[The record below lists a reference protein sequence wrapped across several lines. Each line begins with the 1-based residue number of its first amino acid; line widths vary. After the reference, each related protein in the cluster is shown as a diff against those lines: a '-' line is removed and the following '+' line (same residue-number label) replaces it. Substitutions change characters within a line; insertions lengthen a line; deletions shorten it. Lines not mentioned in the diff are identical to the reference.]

1 MSIKAQ
7 GSRIRAKKYFFI
19 LLAILTIAVFF
30 RFWQLSNI
38 PPGIYPDEAI
48 NANQAISS
56 PGKVFYPENNGREGL
71 FINLIFLSF
80 SIFGISIWSFK
91 FVSAIIGTLTVL
103 GLYLLTKEV
112 FQGTGY
118 KEQGVRSIALLSAF
132 FLATSFWHTNFS
144 RISFRA
150 ILVPFCLVFLFY
162 FLFRGFRTKKFP
174 NFMISG
180 IFFGLGFYTY
190 IAFRVAIFLVFIALT
205 FWYLVYRKQ
214 NLQKKFFL
222 FAFCF
227 LLFAF
232 LLALPILIYFLKNPQ
247 DFISRATGISV
258 FAQKNLLKSF
268 GNSLLRH
275 LLMFNFTGD
284 KNWRHNISSQP
295 VLFWPIGILF
305 LIGLVYSTYK
315 TAKILLIRN
324 GIIYIN
330 FIFAFLLTWW
340 FIMLLPGIL
349 TLEGIPHSLRTIGAI
364 PPTFIFA
371 GLGGIILWQEIEK
384 RLEIKKH
391 NFLKIIMIGIV
402 LGGLCFL
409 EYCRYFVWW
418 GQNPE
423 VKGAFAKD
431 YVEIGNYLNSLPP
444 TIKKYV
450 IVNQGGVLVQGI
462 PMPSQTVEFIERTKF
477 TKPRATYLLP
487 ENIEKIK
494 IEEDTVIVPM
504 RYDEGLFQ
512 KISEIFPTGSIQK
525 ENEIWIYKLE

>member
-1 MSIKAQ
+1 
-7 GSRIRAKKYFFI
+7 
-19 LLAILTIAVFF
+19 
-30 RFWQLSNI
+30 
-38 PPGIYPDEAI
+38 
-48 NANQAISS
+48 
-56 PGKVFYPENNGREGL
+56 
-71 FINLIFLSF
+71 
-80 SIFGISIWSFK
+80 
-91 FVSAIIGTLTVL
+91 
-103 GLYLLTKEV
+103 
-112 FQGTGY
+112 
-118 KEQGVRSIALLSAF
+118 
-132 FLATSFWHTNFS
+132 
-144 RISFRA
+144 
-150 ILVPFCLVFLFY
+150 
-162 FLFRGFRTKKFP
+162 
-174 NFMISG
+174 
-180 IFFGLGFYTY
+180 
-190 IAFRVAIFLVFIALT
+190 
-205 FWYLVYRKQ
+205 
-214 NLQKKFFL
+214 
-222 FAFCF
+222 
-227 LLFAF
+227 
-232 LLALPILIYFLKNPQ
+232 
-247 DFISRATGISV
+247 
-258 FAQKNLLKSF
+258 
-268 GNSLLRH
+268 
-275 LLMFNFTGD
+275 
-284 KNWRHNISSQP
+284 
-295 VLFWPIGILF
+295 
-305 LIGLVYSTYK
+305 
-315 TAKILLIRN
+315 
-324 GIIYIN
+324 
-330 FIFAFLLTWW
+330 
-340 FIMLLPGIL
+340 MLLPGIL